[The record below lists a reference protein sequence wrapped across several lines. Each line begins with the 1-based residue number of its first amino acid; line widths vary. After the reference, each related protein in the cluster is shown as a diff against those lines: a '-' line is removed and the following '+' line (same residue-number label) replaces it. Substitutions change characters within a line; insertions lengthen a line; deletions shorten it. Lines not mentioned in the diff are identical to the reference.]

1 MKIKY
6 RKLEEYIA
14 VDLDQLRPKG
24 SYKKLIEK
32 RTHSIDSLVSKYG
45 KIPNDLLKSRSCP
58 TCGSRNFTLELHK
71 DHMDIVKCDNCTLV
85 YTNPIFDDEHYKST
99 YSSEDYQKIVK
110 DLGEESHN
118 YRVNRFGKER
128 VEILSR
134 FLDGKNEIRYL
145 DVGCSTGFVVE
156 AAKDAGWIAKGI
168 DLNPS
173 AIDFG
178 KSRGLD
184 LTTASLDETSF
195 EKESFDVISLFDVLE
210 HLTNPKEIIN
220 QAQSYLADE
229 GLLFIYVPNW
239 DSASKMIMN
248 EDAHFIWPTH
258 HLNYY
263 TPKTLSDFLERQDFI
278 VEFMSTEGL
287 DIVDY
292 IWREEEV
299 EENDVT
305 ALKKISDKLQFFIN
319 AGGYGKNLRMIVRKT
334 KPKE

>member
-1 MKIKY
+1 MKIPY
-6 RKLEEYIA
+6 RKFEEYIS
-14 VDLDQLRPKG
+14 VDMEELRPKG

-32 RTHSIDSLVSKYG
+32 RTHSIDSLILKYG
-45 KIPNDLLKSRSCP
+45 KIPSDLLIVRNCP
-58 TCGSRNFTLELHK
+58 TCDSSNFTLELQK
-71 DHMDIVKCDNCTLV
+71 DHMDIVQCSNCSLV

-118 YRVNRFGKER
+118 YRVRRFGKER
-128 VEILSR
+128 VDILSN
-134 FLDGKNEIRYL
+134 FLDHKDEIRYL

-184 LTTASLDETSF
+184 LTNASLDETSF

-239 DSASKMIMN
+239 DSASRMIMN

-263 TPKTLSDFLERQDFI
+263 TPNTLRDFLERQDFI
-278 VEFMSTEGL
+278 VEFVSTEGL

-319 AGGYGKNLRMIVRKT
+319 AGGYGKNLRMIVRKN
-334 KPKE
+334 KI

>member
-58 TCGSRNFTLELHK
+58 TCGSSNFTLELHK

-118 YRVNRFGKER
+118 YRLNRFGKER

-134 FLDGKNEIRYL
+134 FLDSKNEIRYL

-184 LTTASLDETSF
+184 LTNASLDETSF
-195 EKESFDVISLFDVLE
+195 EKKSFDVISLFDVLE

-239 DSASKMIMN
+239 DSASRMIMN

-263 TPKTLSDFLERQDFI
+263 TPKTLSDLLERQNFNI
-278 VEFMSTEGL
+278 EFMSTEGL

-319 AGGYGKNLRMIVRKT
+319 AGGYGKNLRMIARKT